1 MQDNKIND
9 LEIEYTFK
17 IYLEET
23 EVCRIHYKETPFNGE
38 AKLEVFDEDKLPI
51 EIAIGTRESSP
62 LLYFLKDRVLP
73 SNRMFLDKY
82 VKDYGISTDDWIG
95 KMKLNKGR
103 VYEDEYWIEVDD
115 VKDQASVSTGQVA
128 TEQVATEQVA
138 TGIDI
143 SEGSVDC

>member
-1 MQDNKIND
+1 MICSLIQIPCEMVN
-9 LEIEYTFK
+9 
-17 IYLEET
+17 
-23 EVCRIHYKETPFNGE
+23 
-38 AKLEVFDEDKLPI
+38 LPL
-51 EIAIGTRESSP
+51 T
-62 LLYFLKDRVLP
+62 
-73 SNRMFLDKY
+73 NR
-82 VKDYGISTDDWIG
+82 ISTDDWIG